1 MERLER
7 SAVDAAE
14 DKHTNADNNNNDDD
28 EEDGKDGRRD
38 EMDVILWISVG
49 FGIAIVLYLIAG
61 VMIWMC
67 VRQREN
73 KNNNSANTNF
83 NTNAITS
90 ANAQVSRGADDNGGK
105 GGKSREARIEYR
117 QTEKLPLTTE
127 TESVE

>member
-1 MERLER
+1 MPQLFFLSPASRVLHLGWRDIR
-7 SAVDAAE
+7 SVHSSPGSL
-14 DKHTNADNNNNDDD
+14 KTQ
-28 EEDGKDGRRD
+28 
-38 EMDVILWISVG
+38 ISVG

-73 KNNNSANTNF
+73 KNNHSANTNF

-90 ANAQVSRGADDNGGK
+90 ANTLVNPRVNTRVSRGADHNGGK
-105 GGKSREARIEYR
+105 GGKNREARIEYR